1 MEEYDKERLLGLLG
15 ALIKAAD
22 SDLVNNR
29 RCFPCK
35 KEDHE
40 HYKAIRNSYLKIYDE
55 ANFASSEKFLT
66 SVKGKSEKFIQMK
79 AKMFNDPVQR
89 KAHMADVLDKL
100 CSLTTINEAKQYIN
114 VEHHELYNQAMLSLE
129 KCSDA

>member
-1 MEEYDKERLLGLLG
+1 MEEFGKERLLGLLG

-29 RCFPCK
+29 RTFPCK

-40 HYKAIRNSYLKIYDE
+40 HYKIVRNSYEKIFDKADY
-55 ANFASSEKFLT
+55 ASSEKFLT

-79 AKMFNDPVQR
+79 AKMFNDPVKR
-89 KAHMADVLDKL
+89 KAHRVEVLGKL

-114 VEHHELYNQAMLSLE
+114 VQHHGLYNQAMASLD